1 MKKITILGST
11 GSIGTNTLSIIRN
24 YPDLFSVKA
33 LVAKCNINLMKKQC
47 KIFRPKYVVMLNKYF
62 ADNLIDELKK
72 INITFIKVLYGE
84 KSICDVASLSDVN
97 IVVSAIVGSAGLLP
111 TLAAID
117 NNKTILLANKEAL
130 IICGSLFI
138 KKIKNSK
145 AKVFPIDSEHSAIF
159 QILPKSVQKNLI
171 DSNLKKIGIK
181 KIILTGSGG
190 SCKNIPI
197 IDLKKVTPKQACKH
211 PNWIMGK
218 KISVDSA
225 TMINKGFEYIEAHC
239 LFNIYKEIKIE
250 IIIHPQSIIHS
261 MIEYIDN
268 SVLAQMSNPNMTI
281 PISYAMFWPKRN
293 KSNVS
298 CINFIDL
305 KKLTFSSPN
314 FKRYPCLKLAI
325 EAYKNG
331 QSSVIILNA
340 ANEIA
345 VDSFL
350 KKQIN
355 FTDITKINSFMLEK
369 YDLKK
374 NNPDNIEN
382 IIEIDKEVRF
392 LTKKFISQLI

>member
-11 GSIGTNTLSIIRN
+11 GSIGLNTLSIIKN

-47 KIFRPKYVVMLNKYF
+47 KIFRPKYVVMSNKYF
-62 ADNLIDELKK
+62 AEKLIYQLKK
-72 INITFIKVLYGE
+72 INISFIKVLYGE

-97 IVVSAIVGSAGLLP
+97 IVISAIVGFAGLLP

-117 NNKTILLANKEAL
+117 NSKTVLLANKEAL
-130 IICGSLFI
+130 IVCRNLFI
-138 KKIKNSK
+138 KKMKRSK
-145 AKVFPIDSEHSAIF
+145 AKVFPIDSEHNAIF
-159 QILPKSVQKNLI
+159 QILPISIQKNLI
-171 DSNLKKIGIK
+171 NSNLKKIGIK

-190 SCKNIPI
+190 PFKNTPI
-197 IDLKKVTPKQACKH
+197 ADLKKVTPQQACKH

-225 TMINKGFEYIEAHC
+225 TMINKGFEYIEAHF
-239 LFNIYKEIKIE
+239 LFNFYKKIKIE

-268 SVLAQMSNPNMTI
+268 SITAQLSNPNMQI
-281 PISYAMFWPKRN
+281 PISYAMFWPYRK

-298 CINFIDL
+298 HINFNDL
-305 KKLTFSSPN
+305 KKLTFFSPD

-325 EAYKNG
+325 EAYKNS
-331 QSSVIILNA
+331 QSSIIILNA

-345 VDSFL
+345 VSSFL
-350 KKQIN
+350 NKQIS
-355 FTDITKINSFMLEK
+355 FTDITKINSFMLET
-369 YDLKK
+369 YDYKK
-374 NNPDNIEN
+374 NNTDNIEN
-382 IIEIDKEVRF
+382 IIEIDKEMRF
-392 LTKKFISQLI
+392 LTKKFISQLT